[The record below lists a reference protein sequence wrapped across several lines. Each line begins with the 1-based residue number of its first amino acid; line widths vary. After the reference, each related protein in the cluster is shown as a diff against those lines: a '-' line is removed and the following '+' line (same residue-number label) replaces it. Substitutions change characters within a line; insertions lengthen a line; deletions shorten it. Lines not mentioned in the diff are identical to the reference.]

1 MAQADRTRT
10 QAATEPSSWAVGWTM
25 FAAIMMGIQGV
36 WWAMAG
42 LIALFNDN
50 FYVATENYIFQFDVT
65 TWGWI
70 HLLVGIVLVAAAAGL
85 YSGSP
90 WARTVGVIMA
100 SIAMILAFAWLP
112 WYPIWALLFIAISI
126 AVIWSLTAHGRDIT
140 RV

>member
-1 MAQADRTRT
+1 MAQSTKTRT
-10 QAATEPSSWAVGWTM
+10 TAVTEPSGWAVGWTM

-42 LIALFNDN
+42 LIALFDDE
-50 FYVATENYIFQFDVT
+50 FYVLTPNYIFQFDVT

-85 YSGSP
+85 YSGST

-100 SIAMILAFAWLP
+100 SLAMILAFAWLP
-112 WYPIWALLFIAISI
+112 WYPIWALLFIAVSI
-126 AVIWSLTAHGRDIT
+126 AVIWSLTTHGRDIT
-140 RV
+140 RF